1 MSIAIVPRRFSTR
14 ATSVAVVAALTFAA
28 VPAPASADTF
38 NPTFR
43 AITGIGADASQAN
56 MTWRSN
62 FRGAE
67 YVRIAKEIEPDQ
79 VTVVKANDRDK
90 GAIGYRSLTAVVT
103 GLEPSTS
110 YLYQVGSD
118 EGGWSGVHR
127 FVTDAAE
134 GDWRFLAFADAQI
147 GVANEI
153 AQQGIQWRD
162 AANASTIHY
171 SDASFLMLMGDQVNG
186 WLNTEDQYDEFFSP
200 EQIRAYRTGVVKGN
214 HETYPSSAGESHFAE
229 HFNLPNDDGDHNYY
243 FEFNNVLVI
252 GLNSNLKDQKGLD
265 TQAAFVR
272 KAVEEHGEGKDWI
285 IAATHFAPYSHG
297 GRYDNS
303 EIVAMRNTLGP
314 VFSEVGVDLVLSGHD
329 HMHNRSHLVNGTE
342 ATIPDELAAPG
353 DVLNPAE
360 GDVLYMTLST
370 AGGGKFYDFT
380 DRNGKKHRDM
390 TIEEARERDLGQP
403 TIAWWNQDRTP
414 DYSVIEVAPH
424 ALTVRTHNVYDNSI
438 VDEVTLNHRTNT
450 PTETPQPSEE
460 PTPTVTTTET
470 VVATTTATTTLEPTT
485 VTETTTTTLEP
496 TTVTQTETAQPSTVT
511 ETAKVT
517 ETQQVTETA
526 QATITASSTVTQ
538 QAAPV
543 TVTETETT
551 QVTET
556 VTETK
561 GEVPVT
567 VTQTVTEG
575 AAPAQT
581 VTQTQTETATATVTS
596 TVRSN
601 TNEPAPAQGSAG
613 SSVGS
618 IVALV
623 LAALFALLGV
633 LAFNI
638 DTIVQLAA
646 QFGIRF

>member
-1 MSIAIVPRRFSTR
+1 MCIRDR
-14 ATSVAVVAALTFAA
+14 
-28 VPAPASADTF
+28 
-38 NPTFR
+38 
-43 AITGIGADASQAN
+43 
-56 MTWRSN
+56 
-62 FRGAE
+62 
-67 YVRIAKEIEPDQ
+67 

-90 GAIGYRSLTAVVT
+90 GAVGYRSLTAVVT

-134 GDWRFLAFADAQI
+134 GDWRFLAFADVQI
-147 GVANEI
+147 GVDNEI
-153 AQQGIQWRD
+153 AQQGVQWRD

-171 SDASFLMLMGDQVNG
+171 GDASFLMLMGDQVNG
-186 WLNTEDQYDEFFSP
+186 WVGTEGQYDEFFSP

-214 HETYPSSAGESHFAE
+214 HETYPGRAGESHFAE

-297 GRYDNS
+297 GRYNNS

-342 ATIPDELAAPG
+342 ATIPAELAAPG

-380 DRNGKKHRDM
+380 DRNGKKYRDM
-390 TIEEARERDLGQP
+390 TIEEARDRDLGQP

-414 DYSVIEVAPH
+414 DYSVIEVSPH

-438 VDEVTLNHRTNT
+438 VDEVTLNHRTNK
-450 PTETPQPSEE
+450 PTEAPQPSEE
-460 PTPTVTTTET
+460 STPTVTTTET
-470 VVATTTATTTLEPTT
+470 VVQTTTTTLEPTT
-485 VTETTTTTLEP
+485 VTETATATA
-496 TTVTQTETAQPSTVT
+496 TVTQDAAPAPTVTETQKMTETQTVT

-517 ETQQVTETA
+517 ETTKVTETA
-526 QATITASSTVTQ
+526 NATVTAPTTVTQ
-538 QAAPV
+538 QPAPI
-543 TVTETETT
+543 TVTETAK
-551 QVTET
+551 VTET
-556 VTETK
+556 VTETATQD
-561 GEVPVT
+561 PATIITTAT
-567 VTQTVTEG
+567 VTATATTTNAAAPAATVTET
-575 AAPAQT
+575 AK
-581 VTQTQTETATATVTS
+581 VTETETQTATVTS
-596 TVRSN
+596 TVRDN
-601 TNEPAPAQGSAG
+601 TDAPAPAQAQGSTG

-618 IVALV
+618 VIALV
-623 LAALFALLGV
+623 LAAIFALLGV